1 MKRKR
6 RVVKAVVNTATPIS
20 QLGIEVPQIDYKVV
34 ADVTMQK
41 VFTGRITPIPTV
53 LVHFLR
59 PVELL
64 FVSTIIEEIVLH
76 GECTLTTMEFTQRV
90 GVAAPTIYIAKTSLR
105 RMGLLQEER
114 LTNKRY
120 RYCINW
126 VAVNKLESLT
136 VNEPHAIMTLIRK
149 ATQKNV
155 IENLTKDDV
164 RKSYTE
170 RVLPLGHDPR
180 EEETY
185 D

>member
-90 GVAAPTIYIAKTSLR
+90 GVLHRQFT
-105 RMGLLQEER
+105 
-114 LTNKRY
+114 
-120 RYCINW
+120 
-126 VAVNKLESLT
+126 
-136 VNEPHAIMTLIRK
+136 
-149 ATQKNV
+149 
-155 IENLTKDDV
+155 
-164 RKSYTE
+164 
-170 RVLPLGHDPR
+170 
-180 EEETY
+180 
-185 D
+185 

>member
-1 MKRKR
+1 
-6 RVVKAVVNTATPIS
+6 
-20 QLGIEVPQIDYKVV
+20 
-34 ADVTMQK
+34 
-41 VFTGRITPIPTV
+41 
-53 LVHFLR
+53 
-59 PVELL
+59 
-64 FVSTIIEEIVLH
+64 
-76 GECTLTTMEFTQRV
+76 
-90 GVAAPTIYIAKTSLR
+90 
-105 RMGLLQEER
+105 MGLLQEER